1 MKIGLA
7 MRDEHQETPLLL
19 DIHEAARKMR
29 ISERNLWART
39 NAGEIPHV
47 RIGGRLLY
55 PIAAL
60 TRWIESQ
67 TTGGDQQKNPDST

>member
-1 MKIGLA
+1 MKVGLA
-7 MRDEHQETPLLL
+7 MRDEQQETPLLL

-55 PIAAL
+55 PVEGL
-60 TRWIESQ
+60 RRWIERQ
-67 TTGGDQQKNPDST
+67 TTGGDQQKILDST